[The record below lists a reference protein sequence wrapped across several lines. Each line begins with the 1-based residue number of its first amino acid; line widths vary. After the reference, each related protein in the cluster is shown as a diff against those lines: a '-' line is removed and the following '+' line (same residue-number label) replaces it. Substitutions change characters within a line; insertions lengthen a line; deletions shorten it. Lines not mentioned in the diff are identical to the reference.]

1 MQSQRHPSGMF
12 DQYLQDDSSS
22 GHYERY
28 EPAESDHDDLTDEAE
43 PMPADQDD
51 AVPAKAP
58 KQGMLPAQ
66 HMKMMLTMM
75 QMMQEMAGMFSEMLK
90 SAPKKH
96 KPADESEDE

>member
-43 PMPADQDD
+43 PMPADRDD
-51 AVPAKAP
+51 EVPAKAP

-66 HMKMMLTMM
+66 HMKMMLSMM
-75 QMMQEMAGMFSEMLK
+75 EMMQEMVGMFSALLK
-90 SAPKKH
+90 SK
-96 KPADESEDE
+96 KPADKSEDE